1 MFAHTALGASTRTQ
15 YETKLT
21 QWELYTNTPL
31 AALAA
36 NPIESLTK
44 LHAAPIAQ
52 TPTNRHVYLSAMI
65 AYLTHVAKDKSTLE
79 RWKELQ
85 KENSEP
91 LSEHYASN
99 EPTANQKN
107 KQMDWDVIHQIRAEL
122 PRGCLERLL
131 LTLYICMEPIR
142 ADYYATEIIQP
153 GEESKE
159 ENYIVMSDPP
169 QLVVRDF
176 KTKKKYE
183 KIENTL
189 PPAVAEELRAS
200 LVIIPR
206 NYVFVGEDKKTPF
219 TRKLFSNWACRAL
232 TRVLKQPMTLTVL
245 RHLYISQKVKE
256 ETPLQEMKVVA
267 KKMGHSREMQRG
279 YDWNK

>member
-1 MFAHTALGASTRTQ
+1 MFQHTSLGASTRTQ

-31 AALAA
+31 PTLAA
-36 NPIESLTK
+36 NPNESLAK

-65 AYLTHVAKDKSTLE
+65 AYITHVAEDKSTLPV
-79 RWKELQ
+79 WKELQ

-107 KQMDWDVIHQIRAEL
+107 KQMDWDVIHQIREEL
-122 PRGCLERLL
+122 PRGMERLL

-142 ADYYATEIIQP
+142 ADYYATEIVQP

-169 QLVVRDF
+169 QLVIRDF

-183 KIENTL
+183 KLENTL
-189 PPAVAEELRAS
+189 PQVVADELRAS
-200 LVIIPR
+200 LEETPR
-206 NYVFVGEDKKTPF
+206 KYVFVGENKTPY

-279 YDWNK
+279 YDWSK